1 MAQNG
6 FSLKNIYLL
15 NGINYLCRTRA
26 PIRIL
31 DGCSLPLQ
39 MNIYSKLHQM
49 NKQRIDIRVPS
60 NPDRL
65 LRSYDYLVVNHV
77 SHFRRTAAL
86 NFD

>member
-39 MNIYSKLHQM
+39 MKIYSKLHQM